1 MPKESK
7 PVDIASLSDED
18 LLAKL
23 AEARKSYDAV
33 LPKAKEGELADR
45 KTALAELEALAATVA
60 EVKAEQ
66 AVRTE
71 AEAEV
76 QNKLTEL
83 ETAFAEPVAEEEIE
97 AEPVVEEE
105 KKEEEEEAE
114 ALVIAE
120 PEVAPVPAPA
130 IAEAPK
136 AMAAATPVIKATPV
150 SQIKVSA
157 QAKPVKTAVSPIT
170 ITAAA
175 GVPGMS
181 PGGRI
186 ENIEEL
192 SKAMLSRH
200 EAFAHSRMSGPPGD
214 ESIPVATIH
223 APFPEDRTLTSD
235 PQHNDAVLKRH
246 LAPEALVASG
256 GLCAPLEGYYKLVSN
271 ESLDRP
277 WRDAL
282 PNFKAARGGIR
293 FIPDAALSEFGGG
306 IGRTTV
312 AQDVSGANYPKP
324 CLSFVCK
331 PEQTVQVEAQ
341 HVCLTFSNWNERFY
355 PEMIEN
361 FTRKTM
367 VQGARISETAIADK
381 VNACS
386 LQVTSPEAYG
396 AGRTMLSVID
406 QAAANMRSSKRLG
419 ARYMLRTVFPFWVHE
434 LIRAD
439 LTRSQE
445 DGNFCI
451 TDEQIDAC
459 FRVRHIAPSFVL
471 EGPTGLGQVFGA
483 QGAGPLRDFPDVV
496 VWFMWEEGSYLYL
509 NGGTLDVGV
518 VRSNT
523 ENRVNTFAT
532 FEEEFDNVA
541 CVGPQGWKIQTSIC
555 ANGTAAPG
563 GTLVTCAPGS

>member
-7 PVDIASLSDED
+7 PVEISSLSDED

-45 KTALAELEALAATVA
+45 KAALAELETLAAAVA

-66 AVRTE
+66 TVRAE

-76 QNKLTEL
+76 QSKLTEL
-83 ETAFAEPVAEEEIE
+83 EVQFAEPEAEATAEEEADEEGEE
-97 AEPVVEEE
+97 AEPETPIVADPEPQPVPVPVVP
-105 KKEEEEEAE
+105 
-114 ALVIAE
+114 V
-120 PEVAPVPAPA
+120 PVPAT
-130 IAEAPK
+130 EPK
-136 AMAAATPVIKATPV
+136 AMAAATPIKATPV
-150 SQIKVSA
+150 SQIKVTA
-157 QAKPVKTAVSPIT
+157 QAKPVKSTVSPIT

-175 GVPGMS
+175 GVPGLN

-186 ENIEEL
+186 EGIEEL

-214 ESIPVATIH
+214 ESIPVATVH
-223 APFPEDRTLTSD
+223 APFPEDRTLTAD

-246 LAPEALVASG
+246 LAPEAMVASG

-381 VNACS
+381 VSACS

-406 QAAANMRSSKRLG
+406 QAAAGMRSSKRLG
-419 ARYMLRTVFPFWVHE
+419 ARYMLRAVFPFWVHE

-439 LTRSQE
+439 LTRSQ
-445 DGNFCI
+445 DDCAFGV
-451 TDEQIDAC
+451 TDEQIDTW

-471 EGPTGLGQVFGA
+471 EGPTGLGQTFAA

-541 CVGPQGWKIQTSIC
+541 CVGPQGWRIQTSIC
-555 ANGTAAPG
+555 ANGTAAPA